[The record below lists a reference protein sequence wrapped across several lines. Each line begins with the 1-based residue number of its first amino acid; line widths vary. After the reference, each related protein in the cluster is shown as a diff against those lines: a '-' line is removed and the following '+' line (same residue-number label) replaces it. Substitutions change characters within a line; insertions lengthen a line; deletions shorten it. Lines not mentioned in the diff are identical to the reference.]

1 DGIELHFIHEQGEG
15 NAPLPLLLTHGWPGS
30 IVEFHEL
37 IPLLTHPSASGG
49 DARDAFTVV
58 APSMPGYG
66 FSFRANQRRF
76 DLREI
81 ADTFS
86 RLMTDVL
93 GFRTFGAH
101 GHDWDAFV
109 ATRLGYA
116 YKISP
121 AFTSPC
127 WRFRASGCQ
136 GASPA
141 TRKRA
146 STASSITGSKR
157 SAAIRGSWARSRK
170 RLPTRCPTHR
180 SGSPPGSWKNSVPG
194 ATARATSTRI
204 FRATCCSPTSCCI
217 G

>member
-1 DGIELHFIHEQGEG
+1 NWAFGTDLQHLKSLVDYWRTAYDWRGQEAALNQLRHFTVPIDGIELHFIHEQGEG

-101 GHDWDAFV
+101 GHDWGAFV

-121 AFTSPC
+121 A
-127 WRFRASGCQ
+127 
-136 GASPA
+136 
-141 TRKRA
+141 
-146 STASSITGSKR
+146 
-157 SAAIRGSWARSRK
+157 
-170 RLPTRCPTHR
+170 
-180 SGSPPGSWKNSVPG
+180 
-194 ATARATSTRI
+194 
-204 FRATCCSPTSCCI
+204 
-217 G
+217 